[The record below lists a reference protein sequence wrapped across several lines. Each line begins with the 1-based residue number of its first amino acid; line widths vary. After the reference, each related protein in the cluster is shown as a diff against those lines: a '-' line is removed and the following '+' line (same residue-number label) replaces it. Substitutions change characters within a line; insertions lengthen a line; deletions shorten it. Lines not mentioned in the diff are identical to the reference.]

1 MMVKKPVPLVK
12 KFRFMFRVGPDE
24 YDADPIAATERAL
37 KLALE
42 EIPRQLR
49 EDEDCRLSQDGDI
62 IDWQNNSP
70 HRLQGGY
77 WSWQEEKVPKFM
89 MGLPPEKM
97 ECVFQEFE
105 AAVAKAIVDAAPGDS
120 LDWLL
125 NRALRGLP
133 PDKAAALEGRSDDH
147 IVRGMKV
154 ITRLR
159 PDFLTHP
166 PNEPDPE
173 PPEQP
178 ESDGRVVDIRRQG
191 IKPRD

>member
-1 MMVKKPVPLVK
+1 
-12 KFRFMFRVGPDE
+12 
-24 YDADPIAATERAL
+24 
-37 KLALE
+37 
-42 EIPRQLR
+42 
-49 EDEDCRLSQDGDI
+49 
-62 IDWQNNSP
+62 
-70 HRLQGGY
+70 
-77 WSWQEEKVPKFM
+77 
-89 MGLPPEKM
+89 
-97 ECVFQEFE
+97 
-105 AAVAKAIVDAAPGDS
+105 
-120 LDWLL
+120 LL

-173 PPEQP
+173 PPEKP